1 MEFFKV
7 KKPLLKELYNTYSR
21 TKWTRR
27 VPHPVLI
34 GHAASLTPYA
44 MQGKPAPADG
54 CGVVVGPFGGSLGRL
69 WSGLVAPALSGEDAA
84 RG

>member
-1 MEFFKV
+1 
-7 KKPLLKELYNTYSR
+7 
-21 TKWTRR
+21 
-27 VPHPVLI
+27 
-34 GHAASLTPYA
+34 

-54 CGVVVGPFGGSLGRL
+54 FGVVVGPFGGSLGRL